1 MRTLYKLEL
10 DVVVNRPKAQ
20 VFRDKTANVPHM
32 LHCSLD
38 FAVSSILTPP
48 SLALKQKRRSM
59 VLLHRAVVL
68 C

>member
-48 SLALKQKRRSM
+48 SLALKQK
-59 VLLHRAVVL
+59 A
-68 C
+68 